1 MDNVGMEV
9 DFMKERVRTMANEL
23 DVKGTY
29 IMEMF
34 LRYQENKL
42 FINRKYQ
49 RKLVWT
55 DRKSVV

>member
-1 MDNVGMEV
+1 MEV

-55 DRKSVV
+55 